1 MASSTIGLLHPG
13 DMGSMVGASARAN
26 GLRVLWA
33 SEGRSPQTLERAAA
47 AGLEDMKGLAAV
59 VAASQV
65 VLSVCPPHAAVDLA
79 RVVAAQAFSGIYV
92 DGNAV
97 SPQTGREIGRIVEK
111 GGATFVDGGII
122 GPPPRKRGTTRLYL
136 SGEQAGAIAR
146 LFEQGPLEAIAIDGG
161 PGAASALKMAY
172 AAYTKGTSA
181 LLIAIRALAMQ
192 AGVDKALLDEWGRS
206 QPGVGARSEN
216 AARDNARKAWR
227 FTGEMAEIAAT
238 LESVDLPGGFFH
250 AAGEIY
256 ERLAKYKDA
265 AGTPSAE
272 EVIRAALQRNR
283 V

>member
-33 SEGRSPQTLERAAA
+33 SEGRSAQTRERATA
-47 AGLEDMKGLAAV
+47 AGLEDMKGLAPV
-59 VAASQV
+59 VAASQI

-79 RVVAAQAFSGIYV
+79 REVAAQGFSGVYV

-136 SGEQAGAIAR
+136 SGEQAGTIAR
-146 LFEQGPLEAIAIDGG
+146 LFEEGPLEAIAIDGG

-192 AGVDKALLDEWGRS
+192 AGVDQALLDEWGRS
-206 QPGVGARSEN
+206 QPGVAVRSES

-238 LESVDLPGGFFH
+238 LEAADLPGGFFH

-265 AGTPSAE
+265 AETPSAE
-272 EVIRAALQRNR
+272 EVVKAALQRNR
-283 V
+283 S